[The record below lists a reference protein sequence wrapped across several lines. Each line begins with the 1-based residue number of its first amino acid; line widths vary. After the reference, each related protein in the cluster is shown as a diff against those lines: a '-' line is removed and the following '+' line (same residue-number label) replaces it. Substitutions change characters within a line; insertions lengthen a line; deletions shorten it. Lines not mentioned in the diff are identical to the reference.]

1 MKKLMEMIKLTGMKK
16 NKIGLDKALEN
27 SGDFLAFLG
36 QEARSE
42 EYGKLKEHAR
52 KNKAHPT
59 GGMLYDY
66 ALGRTD
72 EKDTMKIR
80 NHISFCDDCSDEVLR
95 IMGIEGDLEEEAAG
109 WANKGD
115 LEEEAAKW
123 AGPPIVVSVPHE
135 FLWAGKFVTAAD
147 IPEQSHTFMLNDD
160 KFTLTCRWMAACKN
174 TSAYI
179 SVLWNADIEMVE
191 EILLR
196 FLNPET
202 DERYAEL
209 SLGADL
215 TGEETFESDDLGF
228 DPSNQRWAV
237 CVVLI

>member
-1 MKKLMEMIKLTGMKK
+1 MKKLMEMIKLMGMKK
-16 NKIGLDKALEN
+16 DKVGLDKALEN
-27 SGDFLAFLG
+27 GGDFLAFLG

-59 GGMLYDY
+59 GEMLYDY
-66 ALGRTD
+66 ALGWTD

-80 NHISFCDDCSDEVLR
+80 KHISFCDDCSDEVLR
-95 IMGIEGDLEEEAAG
+95 IMGIEGDLEGEA
-109 WANKGD
+109 
-115 LEEEAAKW
+115 LKW
-123 AGPPIVVSVPHE
+123 AGPPIRVSKPW
-135 FLWAGKFVTAAD
+135 FPLWAGKLVTASD
-147 IPEQSHTFMLNDD
+147 IPEQTHTFMLDDD
-160 KFTLTCRWMAACKN
+160 KIALTCHWRAAYKN

-179 SVLWNADIEMVE
+179 YVSWKAKIAMVE
-191 EILLR
+191 EIRLR

-202 DERYAEL
+202 DEIYVQL
-209 SLGADL
+209 SLGTDL

-228 DPSNQRWAV
+228 DPSNQKWAV